1 MADLSDNP
9 RDKLLAALNHG
20 GPDPD
25 DDVSAEYREACGK
38 WFAGLSEPDKS
49 IVARISEVYG
59 DGNEAKAEWLALQVP
74 PAPVFPVSS

>member
-9 RDKLLAALNHG
+9 RDKLLAALSHG
-20 GPDPD
+20 EPDPD

-38 WFAGLSEPDKS
+38 WFAGLSELDKS

-59 DGNEAKAEWLALQVP
+59 DGNEAKAEWLALQLP
-74 PAPVFPVSS
+74 PAPAFPLQ

>member
-20 GPDPD
+20 GTSI
-25 DDVSAEYREACGK
+25 SAEYREACGK
-38 WFAGLSEPDKS
+38 WCAGLSEPDKS